1 MVKGPERLYLIA
13 VRMAEKL
20 DYRQI
25 SNMKAEYY
33 SMFIY

>member
-1 MVKGPERLYLIA
+1 MKGPELLYLIT

-25 SNMKAEYY
+25 SNVKVEYY
-33 SMFIY
+33 SMFVY